1 MEVTLRRLTWMVTT
15 RSVLTTECP
24 LGQRRLSGLRSPSM
38 ILLMITM
45 MIILVSFTNLLQ
57 PSSSNFISDSEE
69 LTEMKGRNEDT
80 ETMFDMKSDQ
90 IKNFIHTIRLNLGK
104 VKHFQ
109 FMQGADMSRDT
120 HNVMRMTE
128 RLDTWSLIH
137 LSIMLV
143 IGISQ
148 VVFLQ
153 FRKKF
158 SLRITI
164 I

>member
-1 MEVTLRRLTWMVTT
+1 
-15 RSVLTTECP
+15 
-24 LGQRRLSGLRSPSM
+24 
-38 ILLMITM
+38 
-45 MIILVSFTNLLQ
+45 
-57 PSSSNFISDSEE
+57 
-69 LTEMKGRNEDT
+69 MKGRNEDT

-148 VVFLQ
+148 VSFIQ
-153 FRKKF
+153 FRKKC
-158 SLRITI
+158 SLRMTI
-164 I
+164 IKIYMLRQLFEEKSFWYRFRGSQ

>member
-1 MEVTLRRLTWMVTT
+1 
-15 RSVLTTECP
+15 
-24 LGQRRLSGLRSPSM
+24 
-38 ILLMITM
+38 
-45 MIILVSFTNLLQ
+45 
-57 PSSSNFISDSEE
+57 
-69 LTEMKGRNEDT
+69 MKGRNEDT

-137 LSIMLV
+137 LSIMLI

-148 VVFLQ
+148 VRFIQ
-153 FRKKF
+153 FRKRYGLTIM
-158 SLRITI
+158 LRFIC
-164 I
+164 